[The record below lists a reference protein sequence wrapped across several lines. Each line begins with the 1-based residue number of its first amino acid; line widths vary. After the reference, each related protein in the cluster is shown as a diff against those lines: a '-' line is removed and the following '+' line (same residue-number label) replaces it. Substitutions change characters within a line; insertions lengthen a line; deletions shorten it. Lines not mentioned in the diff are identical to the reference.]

1 MTAHRLPDGD
11 ITFTALNDVVFE
23 LLDQHRREVRR
34 AVDRAWDH
42 DSDRDSDRRTAPDTP
57 LTTRQ
62 VELLGYVADGYTNLQ
77 IAHRMSLAEGTVR
90 KHLNN
95 IYSRLGVSSRTAA
108 VGRVFH

>member
-23 LLDQHRREVRR
+23 LLGRPRGEVGR
-34 AVDRAWDH
+34 
-42 DSDRDSDRRTAPDTP
+42 SPDRRTAPDTP

-95 IYSRLGVSSRTAA
+95 IYSKLGVSSRTAA
-108 VGRVFH
+108 VSRVFH